1 MTERNDKGQFAT
13 PDEKQISRE
22 SEELLGLYLDSLKS
36 QKRDTKGSTSDT
48 RRREVRYWL
57 AYCERQGIDPL
68 AAVTGDVRGYIQS
81 ITDQS
86 DTTIDS
92 YYRSV
97 QSFYA
102 VIENDQMH
110 DRLELEYGHPCR
122 DKRDIHLKE
131 DYGVHASTSEY
142 KRQHTTAG
150 IDLDGTR
157 NGDAVLAL
165 KPQIVEKLFDNVPG
179 KRKQTRLRNEIAVRL
194 NWYTGCRADEL
205 SRMQVEKIDWDQC
218 CINIRSAKINAKEN
232 PELARRDVFFPE
244 SFKVQL
250 KRWCERVRHA
260 YSGDVEPDSGAIL
273 VTTKSDQMQ
282 PSLIND
288 IVKEAARNAGVQHP
302 LRPADPGPDDT
313 VKEWFVTTHRIRRSA
328 ISHWVNDCEPISL
341 HQARQLAGHARI
353 QQTMD
358 YVEDDQDQLGE
369 DYHRSIQ

>member
-1 MTERNDKGQFAT
+1 
-13 PDEKQISRE
+13 
-22 SEELLGLYLDSLKS
+22 
-36 QKRDTKGSTSDT
+36 
-48 RRREVRYWL
+48 
-57 AYCERQGIDPL
+57 
-68 AAVTGDVRGYIQS
+68 
-81 ITDQS
+81 
-86 DTTIDS
+86 
-92 YYRSV
+92 
-97 QSFYA
+97 
-102 VIENDQMH
+102 MH
-110 DRLELEYGHPCR
+110 DRLELEHGHPCR

-313 VKEWFVTTHRIRRSA
+313 VEEWFVTTHRIRRSA